1 MYSKIT
7 EKDIKILI
15 GISGEGNV
23 FCGEQIN
30 HDYSHDE
37 LGGIERMNDEEYLS
51 MLANNG
57 IGMIVA
63 IENWWHGI
71 IASAPANLHQ
81 VLFNLIREKM
91 LRPHLNVDEFESLRQ
106 SELESYG
113 EESYISRLMKV
124 DYPRQMAAKI
134 DSLMGNLMYGRR
146 LEQTREDILALDVD
160 KIKEFY
166 SALFSNP
173 SGMTCVV
180 CGDIDVESVL
190 RDAVSVFGSIP
201 VIYNDRNEI
210 ITSSV
215 GESHFALP
223 EGGICQ
229 CWDNSNETQSAF
241 DYILYGTYEPS
252 LRNGLILKLM
262 QNLIRNRLL
271 SVLREGESLVYSPYI
286 SLFYNAVPDRIFY
299 FDISASVD
307 RKNTAKVYELLRQ
320 IIDDLKTHKVS
331 KSELQSIKQ
340 IFLINKR
347 NWLQNDATANWK
359 THMVNELKNQES
371 FADFEEYERI
381 LSEIS
386 TSDVR
391 DAFRSLVDVN
401 RYMIMSLGDFKTN

>member
-1 MYSKIT
+1 
-7 EKDIKILI
+7 
-15 GISGEGNV
+15 
-23 FCGEQIN
+23 
-30 HDYSHDE
+30 
-37 LGGIERMNDEEYLS
+37 
-51 MLANNG
+51 
-57 IGMIVA
+57 
-63 IENWWHGI
+63 
-71 IASAPANLHQ
+71 
-81 VLFNLIREKM
+81 
-91 LRPHLNVDEFESLRQ
+91 
-106 SELESYG
+106 
-113 EESYISRLMKV
+113 
-124 DYPRQMAAKI
+124 
-134 DSLMGNLMYGRR
+134 
-146 LEQTREDILALDVD
+146 
-160 KIKEFY
+160 
-166 SALFSNP
+166 
-173 SGMTCVV
+173 
-180 CGDIDVESVL
+180 
-190 RDAVSVFGSIP
+190 
-201 VIYNDRNEI
+201 
-210 ITSSV
+210 
-215 GESHFALP
+215 
-223 EGGICQ
+223 
-229 CWDNSNETQSAF
+229 
-241 DYILYGTYEPS
+241 
-252 LRNGLILKLM
+252 M

-391 DAFRSLVDVN
+391 EAFRNLVDTD